1 MGLGGCQGEG
11 RSVLRGGGAGGVR
24 VARGSAQT
32 MLVAV
37 AAV

>member
-11 RSVLRGGGAGGVR
+11 RSVLRGGAGGVR

-32 MLVAV
+32 MLVAG